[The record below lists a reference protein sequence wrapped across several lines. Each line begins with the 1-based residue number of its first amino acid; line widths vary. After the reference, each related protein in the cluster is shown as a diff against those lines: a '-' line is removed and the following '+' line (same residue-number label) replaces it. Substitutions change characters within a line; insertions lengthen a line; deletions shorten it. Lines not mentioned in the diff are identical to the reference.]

1 MINTINISLPNQLK
15 LQAESLINAGYYAS
29 FSDLART
36 AIRNI
41 LSVNQNDLWADEA
54 ESEMKSGKTK
64 ILKNQKEIDSY
75 LDSIVK

>member
-15 LQAESLINAGYYAS
+15 LQAENLINAGYYVS
-29 FSDLART
+29 FSDLTRT

-41 LSVNQNDLWADEA
+41 ISSNQYDLWADEA

-64 ILKNQKEIDSY
+64 ILKNQKDINNY
-75 LDSIVK
+75 LDSIAK